1 MREHHGMRGVRIL
14 RFLAGG
20 ILFAGLM
27 GLAVMLLWN
36 GLMPALFGL
45 KTIHYLQAVAMLVLA
60 RVLVGGFHHGPG
72 GLLHRRRRMLE
83 RWDRMTPEEREKFR
97 QGFRGRFH
105 GCGQP
110 GPAA

>member
-1 MREHHGMRGVRIL
+1 MVEHHGMRGAWIL

-20 ILFAGLM
+20 AAFAALM

-45 KTIHYLQAVAMLVLA
+45 KAIHYLQAVGLLVLA

-72 GLLHRRRRMLE
+72 RMLHRRRRMLE
-83 RWDRMTPEEREKFR
+83 RWERMTPEEREKFR
-97 QGFRGRFH
+97 QGFRGRF
-105 GCGQP
+105 C
-110 GPAA
+110 GPAAN